1 MRIKVKEFNIYIDE
15 TVIIIG
21 FLCIIFKGIRNYFEN
36 YFICY
41 LFIIFHELSHM
52 LVASICGI
60 KTSKITIRI
69 SGLSIN
75 LENNNCKNLKWL
87 AMYLAGPVSN
97 IILASIFKSVPMVCG
112 INLALAIINLI
123 PIEPLDGYNI
133 MEVLL
138 KFLKVKHIKIIQK
151 VTRLFILVTLGI
163 LGIYQLII
171 LLNPSL
177 ILMIFYIIIQ
187 ALIDRKNGNCRLYQE
202 YYKNV
207 TNFN

>member
-1 MRIKVKEFNIYIDE
+1 MRLKVKEFNIYIDE
-15 TVIIIG
+15 TIIIVG
-21 FLCIIFKGIRNYFEN
+21 VLGVVFKEIRNYFEN
-36 YFICY
+36 YFVCY

-52 LVASICGI
+52 FVASICGI

-75 LENNNCKNLKWL
+75 LENNNCQNLKWL
-87 AMYLAGPVSN
+87 AIYLAGPVSN
-97 IILASIFKSVPMVCG
+97 IILASIFKNVPMVCS

-123 PIEPLDGYNI
+123 PITPLDGYNI
-133 MEVLL
+133 MRVLL
-138 KFLKVKHIKIIQK
+138 NFFNVKNAKRIQKIIH
-151 VTRLFILVTLGI
+151 LFILFVLGI

-177 ILMIFYIIIQ
+177 ILMVFYIIIQ
-187 ALIDRKNGNCRLYQE
+187 ALIDGKKHSRGLYQE

>member
-1 MRIKVKEFNIYIDE
+1 MRLKVKEFNIYIDE
-15 TVIIIG
+15 TIIIVG
-21 FLCIIFKGIRNYFEN
+21 ILCVIFKEIRNYFEN
-36 YFICY
+36 YFVCY

-75 LENNNCKNLKWL
+75 LENTKCQNLKWL
-87 AMYLAGPVSN
+87 AIYLAGPVSN
-97 IILASIFKSVPMVCG
+97 IILASIFKNVSMVRG

-123 PIEPLDGYNI
+123 PISPLDGYNI
-133 MEVLL
+133 VGVLL
-138 KFLKVKHIKIIQK
+138 KFFKVKNAKRIEK
-151 VTRLFILVTLGI
+151 VTHLFILFTLGI

-187 ALIDRKNGNCRLYQE
+187 ALITGKDSSHRLYQE